1 MLESENIEV
10 LRLIRV
16 QIGKLELGEL
26 PKGEWRE
33 LNEDEVLS
41 FQY

>member
-1 MLESENIEV
+1 MFESEKIEV

-33 LNEDEVLS
+33 LSENEIL
-41 FQY
+41 